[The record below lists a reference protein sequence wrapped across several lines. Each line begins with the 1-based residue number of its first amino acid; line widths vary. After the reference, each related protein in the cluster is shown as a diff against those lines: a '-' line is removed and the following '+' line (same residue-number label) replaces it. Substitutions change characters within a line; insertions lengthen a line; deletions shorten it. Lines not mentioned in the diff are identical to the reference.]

1 MGCLV
6 FERCVEEEI
15 VLASFILLLSPK
27 TALRMGTGLGILAS
41 LLEVGKM
48 RLREAARL
56 HESITELHL

>member
-27 TALRMGTGLGILAS
+27 TALRMGTGLEILAS

>member
-1 MGCLV
+1 MGYLV

>member
-27 TALRMGTGLGILAS
+27 TAQRMGTGLGILAS